1 MIKAEMTISTCYGNA
16 LIPVAV
22 IGRGP
27 RLGTVWVRALN
38 GLEPF
43 TKASHGGPYQDS
55 ISVVL
60 IPNIRDIHFENDPE
74 KELVE
79 VQPQP
84 SDQHIQAGLF
94 LESANRLYTQL
105 PKGGGVL

>member
-1 MIKAEMTISTCYGNA
+1 MIKAEITISTCYGDA

-27 RLGTVWVRALN
+27 RLGTVWVNALN

-60 IPNIRDIHFENDPE
+60 IPNLRDVHIENDLE
-74 KELVE
+74 KELIE
-79 VQPQP
+79 VQPQT
-84 SDQHIQAGLF
+84 SDQHIPADWF
-94 LESANRLYTQL
+94 LESANTVCAQ
-105 PKGGGVL
+105 PPEEGEA

>member
-1 MIKAEMTISTCYGNA
+1 MIKAEITISTCYGDV

-27 RLGTVWVRALN
+27 RLGTVWVQALN

-55 ISVVL
+55 VSVVL

-84 SDQHIQAGLF
+84 SDQQIPAGLF
-94 LESANRLYTQL
+94 LESANRLCAQ
-105 PKGGGVL
+105 PPEGSKA